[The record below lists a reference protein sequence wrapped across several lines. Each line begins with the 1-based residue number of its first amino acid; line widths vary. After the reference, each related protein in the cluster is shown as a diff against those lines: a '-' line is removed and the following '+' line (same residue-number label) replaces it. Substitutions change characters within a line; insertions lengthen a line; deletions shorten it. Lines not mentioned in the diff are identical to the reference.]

1 MNSIEKDRDYKADYE
16 EFWKDLVEVDGKID
30 KDKVMRELSD
40 YRFMLEQVPK
50 VYDHVSGGR
59 ISKPNTYAFEV
70 IGQHDTQR
78 QEDINEA
85 ISEYLE
91 DHDLPKME
99 A

>member
-1 MNSIEKDRDYKADYE
+1 MEDLDYKRVYE
-16 EFWKDLVEVDGKID
+16 EYWKDLVETDGQLD

-50 VYDHVSGGR
+50 VYCHVSGNR

-70 IGQHDTQR
+70 IQEHDRQR
-78 QEDINEA
+78 EEDVNEA
-85 ISEYLE
+85 IE
-91 DHDLPKME
+91 DRKDR